1 MPLPKQGAF
10 LIQAM
15 ILAALALNVPSSQ
28 VFDPFFQ
35 MAAAFF
41 ICTLGHIEALASCCI
56 LDRSQILRESKVF
69 AGKFDCPLTSIAA

>member
-41 ICTLGHIEALASCCI
+41 I
-56 LDRSQILRESKVF
+56 F
-69 AGKFDCPLTSIAA
+69 YDCVYIVIIQVVTF